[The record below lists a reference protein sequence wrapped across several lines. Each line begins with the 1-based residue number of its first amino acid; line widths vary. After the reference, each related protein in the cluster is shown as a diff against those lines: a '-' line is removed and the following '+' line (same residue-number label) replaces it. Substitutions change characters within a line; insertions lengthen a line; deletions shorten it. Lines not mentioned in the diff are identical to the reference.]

1 MKTMIA
7 ALGLLLVL
15 ASCQTTPIPV
25 PEDKS
30 SEWEAREA
38 LTRDRDSLLAKT
50 GQLEFQ
56 ILGLKATLKVNEG
69 LLAQYQEQLKVLS
82 DDLSVMARLKE
93 GSRAQAESALASA
106 LMESESLK
114 AEIAQLKQERNRL
127 SQQLVEEAQRI
138 AAAADQ
144 LRKTLK
150 AEIDRGNLEVVQ
162 FESILIVNINDS
174 LLFAPDSPLLK
185 DQYKPI
191 LAAVADAFRQFPDK
205 VVRVEGHTAV
215 APSRWSSSWDLGA
228 ARAVNVVL
236 YLQQEQK
243 IDPTRLV
250 ALSFGEYRPLAP
262 NTTAEGRSE
271 NRRVQLVLVER
282 PLYQVQELINSRAQ

>member
-1 MKTMIA
+1 MYFLSYHFIYDILYVYRIAYVRRMTMKTMIA

-150 AEIDRGNLEVVQ
+150 AGIDRGNLEVVQ

-191 LAAVADAFRQFPDK
+191 LFRHVSAVQ
-205 VVRVEGHTAV
+205 VRRRCGNGYNKQ
-215 APSRWSSSWDLGA
+215 R
-228 ARAVNVVL
+228 VL
-236 YLQQEQK
+236 CPIGL
-243 IDPTRLV
+243 
-250 ALSFGEYRPLAP
+250 
-262 NTTAEGRSE
+262 
-271 NRRVQLVLVER
+271 LVLNTPCMER
-282 PLYQVQELINSRAQ
+282 LLHTEWSLRLNY